1 MTDETVEGETAEE
14 GNTEKNE
21 DDVTEETEASEE
33 DAEAAEEAE
42 GTEEEAVEE
51 NIDEEKEKMT
61 ALGYT
66 KVIVTAEEGTDLYAE
81 ASKESEVVGHLDA
94 GTEVWVILNEDQTFG
109 QIYSE
114 DEEATAQFISMEDAE
129 VVMTE
134 EVEETEEPE
143 DLTDEQLIELG
154 YRKVQIQNMNGAD
167 IYDNTSDEATVIG
180 HIDTDVEIWIK
191 DSEAEG
197 WAKIYTK
204 DDTKQFIKLAEIEKL
219 MPSDEEM
226 LAMGYIKVYVGID
239 IGANIYANLTDEEP
253 IDHID
258 AGTELWVKLIDE
270 VNRAQIFTLNE
281 NETPKYINLVDIIAI
296 LKPDEIESLPTR
308 SISVTSSLDGTDF
321 AYYGSWETMDAALE
335 NFMEDDIYSIQWK
348 YSDDNGETF
357 NDIEGANSLTYGFI
371 TDEDNLKYIWRIAVT
386 LHKEE

>member
-1 MTDETVEGETAEE
+1 MLVVVYPGIWSAKNLGGNKFVE

-129 VVMTE
+129 FNAAMKA
-134 EVEETEEPE
+134 
-143 DLTDEQLIELG
+143 
-154 YRKVQIQNMNGAD
+154 RR
-167 IYDNTSDEATVIG
+167 SDR
-180 HIDTDVEIWIK
+180 
-191 DSEAEG
+191 
-197 WAKIYTK
+197 
-204 DDTKQFIKLAEIEKL
+204 
-219 MPSDEEM
+219 
-226 LAMGYIKVYVGID
+226 
-239 IGANIYANLTDEEP
+239 
-253 IDHID
+253 
-258 AGTELWVKLIDE
+258 
-270 VNRAQIFTLNE
+270 VN
-281 NETPKYINLVDIIAI
+281 
-296 LKPDEIESLPTR
+296 
-308 SISVTSSLDGTDF
+308 
-321 AYYGSWETMDAALE
+321 
-335 NFMEDDIYSIQWK
+335 
-348 YSDDNGETF
+348 
-357 NDIEGANSLTYGFI
+357 
-371 TDEDNLKYIWRIAVT
+371 
-386 LHKEE
+386 